1 MDVEALCLVEFVA
14 ADLAAA
20 ESYEAAEETPK
31 RKLTDRLFDM
41 AGINTSFG
49 IQRNPN
55 VVRTKIQPLSQRW
68 LDSAEGKGDQQRSR
82 LHHGERFNDT
92 NQMRAS
98 QA

>member
-1 MDVEALCLVEFVA
+1 MDVEELCLVEFVA

-41 AGINTSFG
+41 AATSFG

-55 VVRTKIQPLSQRW
+55 VVRTKSQPLSRQW
-68 LDSAEGKGDQQRSR
+68 LD
-82 LHHGERFNDT
+82 
-92 NQMRAS
+92 
-98 QA
+98 